1 MFELN
6 DSFSLNQG
14 PRGLSGAP
22 GSHGVKGE
30 KVWTRGVTIYIV
42 PKYIAIQKCNNM
54 YCG

>member
-22 GSHGVKGE
+22 GSNGVKGE
-30 KVWTRGVTIYIV
+30 KVWTRGVTIYRAKIYRNT
-42 PKYIAIQKCNNM
+42 KM
-54 YCG
+54 